1 MNRKPVF
8 FRAHTRAGGVPLKSK
23 ELFRSLKALTKEPFL
38 LLLIIGIYFLL
49 LLFSL
54 YPLIKVAMVSFEKG
68 DGTLSLDVYRQTL
81 SNNYLRQGFY
91 NSLLVASLTAI
102 FGVAIGYLFA
112 YTLNR
117 TNIPL
122 KRFFR
127 FVALMPVVFPPFIGA
142 MALIMLVG
150 FNGLIT
156 AKVFGIRN
164 FPVYGLWGLMMAQ
177 MVCFFP
183 VAFITLDGV
192 ISTISPTL
200 EDAAFNLGAS
210 RWEAFRKVILPVS
223 IPGIASTLLV
233 LFIESLADFGNPL
246 ILAGSRFPV
255 LSVQA
260 YLEITG
266 MYNLRTGAALAV
278 WLLLPSILAF
288 LAQKYWV
295 SRKRYVTL
303 SGKPTTSVIK
313 SVNRPIK
320 WALFS
325 LCLIISLFIL
335 LIYATI
341 VWGSFTQAWGM
352 SSRFTL
358 DNFKYVLDVGLESI
372 KDTLV
377 IAFSSTPLSGLLG
390 MIIAFLIVR
399 KRFPG
404 KGAMD
409 FLSLLSF
416 AVPGTVI
423 GIGYIFAFN
432 TPPFLL
438 TGTLAILVLNFVFR
452 YIPVGI
458 QSGIA
463 LLNQV
468 DPAIEEAAFT
478 LGANNRAVFR
488 RITLPLIVP
497 VFFSALVFSFV
508 RAMTAIS
515 AAIFLVS
522 AKWNL
527 MTVQILSQTDSGR
540 LSEACA
546 YSVILI
552 SIILI
557 FMLSLKLFLRQRISL
572 SNQNYGVR

>member
-1 MNRKPVF
+1 
-8 FRAHTRAGGVPLKSK
+8 
-23 ELFRSLKALTKEPFL
+23 
-38 LLLIIGIYFLL
+38 
-49 LLFSL
+49 
-54 YPLIKVAMVSFEKG
+54 
-68 DGTLSLDVYRQTL
+68 
-81 SNNYLRQGFY
+81 
-91 NSLLVASLTAI
+91 
-102 FGVAIGYLFA
+102 
-112 YTLNR
+112 
-117 TNIPL
+117 
-122 KRFFR
+122 
-127 FVALMPVVFPPFIGA
+127 
-142 MALIMLVG
+142 
-150 FNGLIT
+150 
-156 AKVFGIRN
+156 
-164 FPVYGLWGLMMAQ
+164 MMAQ

-210 RWEAFRKVILPVS
+210 RWQAFRKVILPVS

-288 LAQKYWV
+288 LTQKYWV

-313 SVNRPIK
+313 SVNRPVK

-358 DNFKYVLDVGLESI
+358 ENFKYVLDVGFESI

-377 IAFSSTPLSGLLG
+377 IAFTSTPLSGLLG
-390 MIIAFLIVR
+390 MTIAFLIVR

-497 VFFSALVFSFV
+497 AFFSALVFSFV